1 MTDYEKRI
9 MKEKMYRDMKRA
21 VYLDLISKAFEK
33 GDYED
38 LEPVVKIN
46 ILGVIVS
53 HSKLSNRIEG

>member
-33 GDYED
+33 EDYEN
-38 LEPVVKIN
+38 LEPLAKIN
-46 ILGVIVS
+46 IMGVVIS

>member
-33 GDYED
+33 KTM
-38 LEPVVKIN
+38 KI
-46 ILGVIVS
+46 
-53 HSKLSNRIEG
+53 